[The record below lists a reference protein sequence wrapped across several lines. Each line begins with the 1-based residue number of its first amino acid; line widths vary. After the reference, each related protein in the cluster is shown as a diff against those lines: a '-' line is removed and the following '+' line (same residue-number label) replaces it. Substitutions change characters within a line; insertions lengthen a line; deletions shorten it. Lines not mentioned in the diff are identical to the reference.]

1 MRELPTTGR
10 REARASLVYALA
22 AVCRDASVASAPSLE
37 RLERAVK
44 RFAAEAKLDGV
55 SIERTLAAVERCL
68 GDSRAA
74 RAGELAY
81 AQLLDDALRAAM
93 DAYDVERAD

>member
-10 REARASLVYALA
+10 REARASLVYALR
-22 AVCRDASVASAPSLE
+22 AVCRDASVSCAPSLE

-44 RFAAEAKLDGV
+44 RFAAEARLDGV
-55 SIERTLAAVERCL
+55 PLEHALAAVERCL

-81 AQLLDDALRAAM
+81 ARLLDDALRSAM
-93 DAYDVERAD
+93 DAYYAQRAD

>member
-10 REARASLVYALA
+10 REARASLVYVLA
-22 AVCRDASVASAPSLE
+22 AVCRDASVTSAPSLE

-44 RFAAEAKLDGV
+44 RFAAEARLDGV

-74 RAGELAY
+74 RAGELGY

-93 DAYDVERAD
+93 DAYHAERAD